1 MSLHH
6 VEVYDHWLTNVSQSW
21 TYFVSEKQRA
31 KVFSFELFFWILVVF
46 WTSDW
51 VILQKFNLDAF
62 FFLRY
67 LCTFLKIFVSL
78 SLIIILILM
87 SLNLVYE
94 KNASNEVQDLN
105 RLSWAN
111 MRLIHISFYWAHLI
125 MILIVIIFICH
136 TIYAKLIEYIRIWQ
150 TYLASSEH
158 RFQVFANTI
167 LVMNILRRF
176 LSILVLT
183 RLYDVFSDEVRV
195 IWINRDLFEL
205 FKKILEQRK
214 IVCTLKIAKTKLLW
228 LTMKFTDDRKD
239 HDLTKVEMSDSSH
252 TYVESEESLWKWYL
266 GEKNRDYMR
275 LSIFNLIWMS
285 SISFVKTKVD
295 TLYHCW
301 QEMTRLNNEIDQNQW
316 ESERYS
322 LMISAFIQFNIQEI
336 MYMTCQ
342 FIIRC
347 TLLCFRSQY
356 LEALSVNV
364 KWKNLFKNWWNRY
377 TWTVLIIIFI
387 IALILAWSISVIF
400 TDLIFQIAYLTTLLS
415 WLHWINTLLT
425 WLFDCIQD
433 VLSQLIL
440 IALITL
446 LSYVLR
452 IITERRDLLTKIII
466 ELSLQKYYFTFLF
479 IQVFLMIFLSSS
491 ITIVIQEVLHDLNSV
506 SMMLVTNL
514 LNTSNY
520 FFSYL
525 MLRCFSIS
533 ASFIL
538 QVKQLINWYTLVSI
552 INTTLR
558 QKWKKQT
565 ALSQMQWDIL
575 FSIYINLACINKSLL
590 YHSCIILTSCQSL
603 STQSLLR

>member
-1 MSLHH
+1 M
-6 VEVYDHWLTNVSQSW
+6 NVSQSR
-21 TYFVSEKQRA
+21 TYLVSEKQRA
-31 KVFSFELFFWILVVF
+31 EVFSFKLFFWILVVF

-51 VILQKFNLDAF
+51 IILQKFNLDAF

-67 LCTFLKIFVSL
+67 LHTLLKIFVSL

-87 SLNLVYE
+87 SLNLIYE

-105 RLSWAN
+105 KLSWAN
-111 MRLIHISFYWAHLI
+111 MKLIHISFYWAHLI
-125 MILIVIIFICH
+125 MILIVIIFVCH
-136 TIYAKLIEYIRIWQ
+136 TIYAKLIEYIHIQ
-150 TYLASSEH
+150 QMYLASSEH
-158 RFQVFANTI
+158 CLQVFANTI
-167 LVMNILRRF
+167 LVTNILRRF

-195 IWINRDLFEL
+195 IWINKDLFKL
-205 FKKILEQRK
+205 FKKILERRK
-214 IVCTLKIAKTKLLW
+214 IVCTLKIAKTKLLQ
-228 LTMKFTDDRKD
+228 LTMKFTDGRKD
-239 HDLTKVEMSDSSH
+239 HDFTKVEMSNSSH
-252 TYVESEESLWKWYL
+252 VYVESEESFWKWYL

-285 SISFVKTKVD
+285 SISFVRTKVD

-301 QEMTRLNNEIDQNQW
+301 QEMTRLNNEIDQNQQ

-336 MYMTCQ
+336 TYMTCQ
-342 FIIRC
+342 SIIRC
-347 TLLCFRSQY
+347 TLLCFKSQY
-356 LEALSVNV
+356 LKASSVNV
-364 KWKNLFKNWWNRY
+364 KWKNLSKNWWNRY
-377 TWTVLIIIFI
+377 TWTVLIVIFI
-387 IALILAWSISVIF
+387 IALILAWFISVVF
-400 TDLIFQIAYLTTLLS
+400 TDLVSQIAYFTTLLS
-415 WLHWINTLLT
+415 WLHWIDTLLT

-440 IALITL
+440 ITLITL

-452 IITERRDLLTKIII
+452 IITERRDLLTKMII

-479 IQVFLMIFLSSS
+479 IQVFLTISLSSS
-491 ITIVIQEVLHDLNSV
+491 ITIIIQEVLHDLDSV
-506 SMMLVTNL
+506 SVMLVTNL
-514 LNTSNY
+514 LKTSNY

-525 MLRCFSIS
+525 MLRCFLIS

-538 QVKQLINWYTLVSI
+538 QVKWLIDWYTLVSI
-552 INTTLR
+552 INTTSR

-575 FSIYINLACINKSLL
+575 FLIYINLACIDKSLL

-603 STQSLLR
+603 STRSSLR

>member
-1 MSLHH
+1 MNLHH
-6 VEVYDHWLTNVSQSW
+6 VEVYDHWLMNISQSR
-21 TYFVSEKQRA
+21 TYLVPEKQRA
-31 KVFSFELFFWILVVF
+31 EVFSFKLFFWILVVF

-67 LCTFLKIFVSL
+67 LHTLLKIFVSL

-111 MRLIHISFYWAHLI
+111 MRLTHISFYWAHLI
-125 MILIVIIFICH
+125 MILIVIIFVCH
-136 TIYAKLIEYIRIWQ
+136 TIYVKLIEYICIRQ

-158 RFQVFANTI
+158 RLQAFANTI
-167 LVMNILRRF
+167 LVTNILRRF
-176 LSILVLT
+176 LSIFVLT

-205 FKKILEQRK
+205 FKKILERRK
-214 IVCTLKIAKTKLLW
+214 IICTLKIAKTKLLQ
-228 LTMKFTDDRKD
+228 LTMKFTDGRKD

-252 TYVESEESLWKWYL
+252 AYVKSEESLWKWYL
-266 GEKNRDYMR
+266 DEKNRDYMR

-285 SISFVKTKVD
+285 SISFVRTKVD
-295 TLYHCW
+295 NFYHCW
-301 QEMTRLNNEIDQNQW
+301 QEMTCLNNEIDQNQW

-342 FIIRC
+342 SIIQC
-347 TLLCFRSQY
+347 TFLCFRSQY
-356 LEALSVNV
+356 LEASSVNV
-364 KWKNLFKNWWNRY
+364 KWKNLSKNWWSRY

-387 IALILAWSISVIF
+387 IALILAWSISVVF
-400 TDLIFQIAYLTTLLS
+400 TDLIFQIAYLMTLLS
-415 WLHWINTLLT
+415 WLHWIDTLLT

-446 LSYVLR
+446 LSYILC
-452 IITERRDLLTKIII
+452 IITERRSLLMKIIV

-479 IQVFLMIFLSSS
+479 VQVFLTIFLSSS
-491 ITIVIQEVLHDLNSV
+491 IMIIIQEVLHDLDSV
-506 SMMLVTNL
+506 SMMLITNL
-514 LNTSNY
+514 FKMSNY

-525 MLRCFSIS
+525 MLRCFSVS

-538 QVKQLINWYTLVSI
+538 QVKRLIDWYTLVSI
-552 INTTLR
+552 INTTSR
-558 QKWKKQT
+558 
-565 ALSQMQWDIL
+565 
-575 FSIYINLACINKSLL
+575 
-590 YHSCIILTSCQSL
+590 
-603 STQSLLR
+603 

>member
-6 VEVYDHWLTNVSQSW
+6 VEVYDHWLTNVSQSQ
-21 TYFVSEKQRA
+21 TYLVSEK
-31 KVFSFELFFWILVVF
+31 LF
-46 WTSDW
+46 WTSNW
-51 VILQKFNLDAF
+51 IILQKFDLDAF

-67 LCTFLKIFVSL
+67 LRTLLKIFVSL
-78 SLIIILILM
+78 SLIIIFILM

-111 MRLIHISFYWAHLI
+111 VRLTHISFYWAHLI
-125 MILIVIIFICH
+125 MILIVIIFVCH
-136 TIYAKLIEYIRIWQ
+136 TMYAKLIEYIRIWQ

-158 RFQVFANTI
+158 RLQAFANTI
-167 LVMNILRRF
+167 LVTNILRRF
-176 LSILVLT
+176 LFILVLT
-183 RLYDVFSDEVRV
+183 RLYDVFSDEVHV

-205 FKKILEQRK
+205 FKKILERRK
-214 IVCTLKIAKTKLLW
+214 IVCTLKIAKTKLLQ
-228 LTMKFTDDRKD
+228 LMMKFTDDRKD

-252 TYVESEESLWKWYL
+252 AYVESEESLWKRYL
-266 GEKNRDYMR
+266 GEKNRDYMH

-295 TLYHCW
+295 ILYHCW
-301 QEMTRLNNEIDQNQW
+301 QEMTRLNNEIDQNQR
-316 ESERYS
+316 ESERYF

-336 MYMTCQ
+336 TYMTYQ
-342 FIIRC
+342 SIVRC

-356 LEALSVNV
+356 LEASSVNV
-364 KWKNLFKNWWNRY
+364 KWKNLSKNWWSWY
-377 TWTVLIIIFI
+377 TWTVLIVIFI
-387 IALILAWSISVIF
+387 IALILAWSFSVVF
-400 TDLIFQIAYLTTLLS
+400 TDLVSQIAYLTTLLP
-415 WLHWINTLLT
+415 WLHWINTLST

-446 LSYVLR
+446 LSYVLH
-452 IITERRDLLTKIII
+452 IITERWDLLTKMIVK
-466 ELSLQKYYFTFLF
+466 LSLQKYYFTFLF
-479 IQVFLMIFLSSS
+479 VQVFLTISLSSS
-491 ITIVIQEVLHDLNSV
+491 ITIVIQEVLHDLDFV

-514 LNTSNY
+514 FKMSNY

-538 QVKQLINWYTLVSI
+538 QVRWLIDWYTLVSI

-565 ALSQMQWDIL
+565 ALSQMQWSIL
-575 FSIYINLACINKSLL
+575 FSIYINLACIDKSLL
-590 YHSCIILTSCQSL
+590 YYSCIILTSCQSL
-603 STQSLLR
+603 STWSSLR